1 MRKAFVYRLY
11 TNRTQEKALSGLL
24 DIARDFYNAALQER
38 RDAWHMQGVSLN
50 YYDQANQI
58 RETRL
63 ESSWCAALN
72 YSATQDVLRR
82 VDKTFK
88 AFFRRIRA
96 GEKPGYPRF
105 KGRDRFNSITFPG
118 YGDGVRLTD
127 KLHVQGVGRIR
138 VKLHR
143 STSGQIKTVSV
154 KRICGKWYAS
164 LSCDTGDTPPPSLA
178 FDRPVGIDVGL
189 ESFAVLSDGI
199 AIDNPRYF
207 RKAEEQLAV
216 RQRRL
221 SKKLKGSH
229 RRLKARFLVARA
241 HNKVRRQRLDFSH
254 KVARQLADRYDLIA
268 YEDLNIRGM
277 VRNHC
282 LAKSITDASWGQ
294 FLRILCYKVEET
306 GGQTVA
312 VNPNG
317 TSQRC
322 SDCGS
327 LVLKSLG
334 VRVHVCPVCGIS
346 LPRDLN
352 AARNIVRLGL
362 SLRASAREAVCFS

>member
-1 MRKAFVYRLY
+1 
-11 TNRTQEKALSGLL
+11 
-24 DIARDFYNAALQER
+24 
-38 RDAWHMQGVSLN
+38 
-50 YYDQANQI
+50 
-58 RETRL
+58 
-63 ESSWCAALN
+63 
-72 YSATQDVLRR
+72 
-82 VDKTFK
+82 
-88 AFFRRIRA
+88 
-96 GEKPGYPRF
+96 
-105 KGRDRFNSITFPG
+105 
-118 YGDGVRLTD
+118 
-127 KLHVQGVGRIR
+127 
-138 VKLHR
+138 
-143 STSGQIKTVSV
+143 
-154 KRICGKWYAS
+154 
-164 LSCDTGDTPPPSLA
+164 
-178 FDRPVGIDVGL
+178 
-189 ESFAVLSDGI
+189 
-199 AIDNPRYF
+199 
-207 RKAEEQLAV
+207 V

-268 YEDLNIRGM
+268 YEDLNIWGM

-294 FLRILCYKVEET
+294 FLRILCHKVEET

-327 LVLKSLG
+327 LVPKSLG